1 MATSNQKCANCE
13 KTGLPILPV
22 RYTVLPKTAKAKI
35 PAGVTGDRVTSIKLQ
50 EHQYGVRTLRQGWLY
65 LFYEVGARGKNY
77 WEAYNVTEDGRLWKQ
92 LLPLP
97 STPVTDPAC
106 AQCAIAVPMDLIAI
120 ERPEKCTGRVFV
132 AFSELAWHQ
141 QTFNKYQADETLR
154 MKRMQWIEPSKWIGS
169 GKDAHGHAVVATAS
183 AIDQVVEYMPGFDA
197 RTLSVLDDKQRFSDD
212 KGGYKEDLLKQ
223 EVSRYPLYIRQAS
236 PASASQ
242 SLVKLMEHIGTISQ
256 DGSAADAAGGPANH
270 YPPMMLA
277 LWDAVGNT
285 HELNGYRND
294 PVSWMDR
301 YASKQ
306 ELGMQVMAL
315 HHIDEAQR
323 IVYARQKDEV
333 VSQEGLAKQAHD
345 MSPLG
350 QPGAQSAL
358 SAQRAKAL
366 AGADPSRAAQIN
378 AYYDDMDWMA
388 ANNIP
393 GSYQTRIIQAGQL
406 SSAGSANS
414 PAAYVGNYRDSIMN
428 DARAYAKAQP
438 GFHDRDVKD
447 MQTFGWSD
455 YEQRLKRK
463 DIELFRDKYTSLQQ
477 AIYQLQETRS
487 NDVGQWLKAELLFDT
502 LEDYHCDELNDS
514 LDFEIV
520 VSLAIDGL
528 ASTPKGQAIVDDLI
542 TRWNPVEKSSL
553 VWRAVAM
560 NHPAGREELA
570 KMLASAQENKEKP
583 LESGGADIVVTAAG
597 YAKKLAD
604 KYKQYAKLALE
615 KDPKKLSWLGEKYKA
630 EGRDTLVMNIGDRI
644 FEKFRI
650 NQVGDF
656 VGEKIVQTVLLQRA
670 GIPVED
676 ALSIVRK
683 EAQFAKKSRLEILE
697 RMRTAKT
704 ILTGTAAT
712 GDGATDELYKV
723 WNTLKEEKNETALK
737 ELRMGRIAAFA
748 AICELVNFWHLL
760 AGAKD
765 DETTSK
771 LVKSGASLCAAIITI
786 TMTPYYGTLKNS
798 ARALSWK
805 LVGGFLSGVGVFA
818 AAWLDACN
826 VKKNVASGK
835 YDIAVFMI
843 IKTAVGG
850 LSGFAILI
858 DAISSAAP
866 IFKRLG
872 ARSGNR
878 VVVLAVET
886 VTKKLAAMAALKVVG
901 ALLSFEATLLLTA
914 LQFLADHLMPDS
926 LEAWC
931 SRCAFGTGREA
942 TLRIKDHD
950 VPRYTDMPQQ
960 ETEFDKVI
968 SEGI

>member
-1 MATSNQKCANCE
+1 MATNKQKCANCE

-22 RYTVLPKTAKAKI
+22 RYTVLPKTVKAKI
-35 PAGVTGDRVTSIKLQ
+35 PAGITGDRVTSIELH

-65 LFYEVGARGKNY
+65 LFYEVGARGNNY

-92 LLPLP
+92 SLPLP

-106 AQCAIAVPMDLIAI
+106 AQCAIAVPMDIIAI
-120 ERPEKCTGRVFV
+120 ERPEKCTGRVFI
-132 AFSELAWHQ
+132 AFSELAWHP
-141 QTFNKYQADETLR
+141 QTFNNYKADETLR
-154 MKRMQWIEPSKWIGS
+154 VSRMQWIEPSKWIGS
-169 GKDAHGHAVVATAS
+169 GKDGHGHAVVATGS
-183 AIDQVVEYMPGFDA
+183 AIDDVIEYMPGFDP
-197 RTLSVLDDKQRFSDD
+197 RSLSVLDDKQRFSDE
-212 KGGYKEDLLKQ
+212 KGGYKDDLLRQ

-242 SLVKLMEHIGTISQ
+242 SLAKLMEQIGTISQ
-256 DGSAADAAGGPANH
+256 DGSTANVASGTEQH

-277 LWDAVGNT
+277 LWDAIGNI

-366 AGADPSRAAQIN
+366 ASADPSRVAQIN

-393 GSYQTRIIQAGQL
+393 GSYQTRIIQTGQL

-414 PAAYVGNYRDSIMN
+414 PAPYMGSYRDGIMN
-428 DARAYAKAQP
+428 EARAYAKAQP
-438 GFHDRDVKD
+438 GFHDRSVNE

-455 YEQRLKRK
+455 YEARLKRK
-463 DIELFRDKYTSLQQ
+463 DIEFFRNKYTLLQQ
-477 AIYQLQETRS
+477 AIFQLQETRS
-487 NDVGQWLKAELLFDT
+487 SDVGQWLKAELLFDT
-502 LEDYHCDELNDS
+502 LDDYYCEELEDS

-528 ASTPKGQAIVDDLI
+528 ASTPKGQAIVDDLV
-542 TRWNPVEKSSL
+542 TRWNPSEKSSL

-570 KMLASAQENKEKP
+570 KMLASARENKEKP
-583 LESGGADIVVTAAG
+583 LESGGADIVTSVAS

-604 KYKQYAKLALE
+604 KYKQYSKLALE

-630 EGRDTLVMNIGDRI
+630 AGKDTLVMNIGDRI

-670 GIPVED
+670 GISVED

-683 EAQFAKKSRLEILE
+683 EAQFARKSRLEILE

-704 ILTGTAAT
+704 MLMGTAAT
-712 GDGATDELYKV
+712 GEGATDELYKV
-723 WNTLKEEKNETALK
+723 WNNLKDQKDETALK

-765 DETTSK
+765 EDTVSK

-786 TMTPYYGTLKNS
+786 AMTPYYGTLKNS
-798 ARALSWK
+798 GRALSWK
-805 LVGGFLSGVGVFA
+805 FAGGFLSSVGVFA
-818 AAWLDACN
+818 AAWLDGMDVA
-826 VKKNVASGK
+826 KKFKYRQIDVA
-835 YDIAVFMI
+835 IFMT
-843 IKTAVGG
+843 IKTVTGV
-850 LSGFAILI
+850 LSGGAIVI
-858 DAISSAAP
+858 DAICSAAP
-866 IFKRLG
+866 LFKRL
-872 ARSGNR
+872 ATRSGNR
-878 VVVLAVET
+878 VIVLTVEVVSENV
-886 VTKKLAAMAALKVVG
+886 AALVALKLVG
-901 ALLSFEATLLLTA
+901 ALLSFEATILLSG
-914 LQFLADHLMPDS
+914 LQFVADRLMPDA

-931 SRCAFGTGREA
+931 SRCAFGTRREA

-950 VPRYTDMPQQ
+950 VPRYTGMQQQ
-960 ETEFDKVI
+960 EKEFDTVMVA
-968 SEGI
+968 GI